1 MGDTEL
7 GTEDDDVD
15 VDLQAS
21 ASVEL
26 RSRWVDEATEVI
38 VDRRGVEVA
47 AVCGD
52 PDVTPPSAQPDD
64 GEAYFSR

>member
-26 RSRWVDEATEVI
+26 RSRWVDEATEV
-38 VDRRGVEVA
+38 GG
-47 AVCGD
+47 AVLELHLG
-52 PDVTPPSAQPDD
+52 SE
-64 GEAYFSR
+64 GRSG